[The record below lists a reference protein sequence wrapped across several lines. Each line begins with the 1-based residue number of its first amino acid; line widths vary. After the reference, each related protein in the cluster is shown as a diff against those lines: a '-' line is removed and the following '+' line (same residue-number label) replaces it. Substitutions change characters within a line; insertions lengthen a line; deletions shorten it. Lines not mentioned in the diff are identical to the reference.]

1 MGRWVPPLLILKG
14 EFEMENNEQDLTVGN
29 VPKKLIQFALPLSTP
44 SGYRVLGIGEFQSVT
59 SNLQV
64 YNAWINGNYVN
75 AYIRNMAVNT
85 DYKDQMIAVQLYF
98 IRNI

>member
-1 MGRWVPPLLILKG
+1 MVTLQPARVEGDRMVMPFLL
-14 EFEMENNEQDLTVGN
+14 ENT
-29 VPKKLIQFALPLSTP
+29 ALEESIIIPFSTP
-44 SGYRVLGIGEFQSVT
+44 SGYRVLGIGEFESIT
-59 SNLQV
+59 SNLRV